1 MYRVVLPLFF
11 YYRISS
17 VSCFATT
24 SSQPAAA
31 AAVVGRSLI
40 SSNMVATNLSGGE
53 DGTNTKSS
61 ANTNVAQYL
70 VDLHN
75 SKATFDF
82 CGGMMFQL
90 ILSEQLKEH
99 LLEEVASK
107 NGDVVVSDATKVRMY
122 QVPNYTKDASADNL
136 SVFHGR
142 EIRKVVDA
150 AGGMGMVLQLSLA
163 NANDPEGWT
172 KGEFEGYDGWGHD
185 SGRDW
190 RTGDRLEQE
199 GFKGFRDRYGPKS
212 FALNHRFYLH
222 YDMLNRLWLSAEDG
236 CEGTPASTNGNNPV
250 LNFFKGLL

>member
-1 MYRVVLPLFF
+1 MYRVVLPFFF
-11 YYRISS
+11 YSGISS
-17 VSCFATT
+17 VSCFAT
-24 SSQPAAA
+24 SSQPA
-31 AAVVGRSLI
+31 AAVVGRSLAI
-40 SSNMVATNLSGGE
+40 SSNMVATNLSGGQ
-53 DGTNTKSS
+53 DATNTQS
-61 ANTNVAQYL
+61 NNMAQYL

-90 ILSEQLKEH
+90 VLSEQLKGH
-99 LLEEVASK
+99 LEEMVVSK
-107 NGDVVVSDATKVRMY
+107 NGDDVMVSDATKMRMY
-122 QVPNYTKDASADNL
+122 QTPNYTKDAAADNL

-142 EIRKVVDA
+142 EIRKVADA

-199 GFKGFRDRYGPKS
+199 GYLGFRDHYGPKS

-236 CEGTPASTNGNNPV
+236 CEGTPASTDGNNPV

>member
-1 MYRVVLPLFF
+1 MYRVVLPVFF
-11 YYRISS
+11 YYCISS
-17 VSCFATT
+17 VSCFAT
-24 SSQPAAA
+24 SSQPAAVGLA
-31 AAVVGRSLI
+31 GRSLAI

-53 DGTNTKSS
+53 DGTTTKSS
-61 ANTNVAQYL
+61 TTNNMAQYL

-90 ILSEQLKEH
+90 VLSEQLKGH
-99 LLEEVASK
+99 LEEMVASK
-107 NGDVVVSDATKVRMY
+107 NGDDVVIADATKMRMH
-122 QVPNYTKDASADNL
+122 QVPNYTKDAAADNL
-136 SVFHGR
+136 SLFHGR

-172 KGEFEGYDGWGHD
+172 KGEVEGYDGWGHD

-199 GFKGFRDRYGPKS
+199 GYPGFRDRYGPKS

-236 CEGTPASTNGNNPV
+236 CEGTPASSF
-250 LNFFKGLL
+250 L

>member
-1 MYRVVLPLFF
+1 
-11 YYRISS
+11 
-17 VSCFATT
+17 
-24 SSQPAAA
+24 
-31 AAVVGRSLI
+31 
-40 SSNMVATNLSGGE
+40 
-53 DGTNTKSS
+53 
-61 ANTNVAQYL
+61 
-70 VDLHN
+70 
-75 SKATFDF
+75 
-82 CGGMMFQL
+82 
-90 ILSEQLKEH
+90 
-99 LLEEVASK
+99 
-107 NGDVVVSDATKVRMY
+107 
-122 QVPNYTKDASADNL
+122 
-136 SVFHGR
+136 
-142 EIRKVVDA
+142 
-150 AGGMGMVLQLSLA
+150 MVLQLSLA